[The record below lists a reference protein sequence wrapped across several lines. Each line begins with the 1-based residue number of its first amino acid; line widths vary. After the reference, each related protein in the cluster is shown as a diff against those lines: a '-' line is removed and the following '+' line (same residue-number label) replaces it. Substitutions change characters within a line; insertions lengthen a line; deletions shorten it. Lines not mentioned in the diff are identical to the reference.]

1 MKAYQT
7 LFAVLLL
14 VLTGMAGFAAAQESI
29 SIVSKAEIEETVV
42 NEQGEKETRRV
53 PAAKVMPGTIVIFTN
68 SCTNISDSPIDDV
81 VINNPIPEHT
91 VYIDGS
97 ATEEG
102 TTVTF
107 SIDGGKSFDAPGN
120 LFVVEQDGTSRAAT
134 GADYTHVRWVFKSSL
149 KPGESKNVEFRAR
162 LK

>member
-14 VLTGMAGFAAAQESI
+14 VLTSMVGIAAAKEPI

-53 PAAKVMPGTIVIFTN
+53 PAAKVMPGTIVFFTN
-68 SCTNISDSPIDDV
+68 TCTNVSDSPIDDV

-91 VYIDGS
+91 VYIDSS
-97 ATEEG
+97 ATEAG
-102 TTVTF
+102 VAVTF
-107 SIDGGKSFDAPGN
+107 STDNGNTFDAPGN
-120 LFVVEQDGTSRAAT
+120 LFIVEQDGTSRPAT
-134 GADYTHVRWVFKSSL
+134 GRDYTHVRWQLKSSL
-149 KPGESKNVEFRAR
+149 KPGESKDVEFRAR

>member
-1 MKAYQT
+1 VKAYQT
-7 LFAVLLL
+7 LFAVLL
-14 VLTGMAGFAAAQESI
+14 VLTSMVGIAAAEESI

-68 SCTNISDSPIDDV
+68 TCTNISESSFDDV

-102 TTVTF
+102 ADVTF
-107 SIDGGKSFDAPGN
+107 SIDKGKSFDAPDN
-120 LFVVEQDGTSRAAT
+120 LFIVEQDSTSRPAT
-134 GADYTHVRWVFKSSL
+134 GADYTHVRWKFKSSL
-149 KPGESKNVEFRAR
+149 KPGESKDVEFRAR